1 MLYRKAE
8 TDGTIGT
15 YFLVSVFEFLEYPQF
30 MQDHSCVILTM
41 LASSPLVFSLGSGRA
56 ISFLS
61 CHGFYSS
68 VFHTDAT
75 LAFFDSGICEES
87 RLLETDARWE
97 CPLYDAPDR
106 VTEE

>member
-1 MLYRKAE
+1 MRNQSTVISSHFLY
-8 TDGTIGT
+8 
-15 YFLVSVFEFLEYPQF
+15 
-30 MQDHSCVILTM
+30 ILTM
-41 LASSPLVFSLGSGRA
+41 HASSPLVFSLGSGRA

-87 RLLETDARWE
+87 RLLETDAWWE

-106 VTEE
+106 ATEE